1 MSTIKFK
8 TLRLLR
14 SLKFK
19 KIEKFFAENNDD
31 SKKKERKKNKKFETY
46 NDKHLIRNVNHRDE
60 RKCVKSATVKGRSV
74 LGVIC

>member
-8 TLRLLR
+8 TLTLLR

-19 KIEKFFAENNDD
+19 KIEKYFAENND
-31 SKKKERKKNKKFETY
+31 SNKKKKKKNKKFETY
-46 NDKHLIRNVNHRDE
+46 NNKHLIRNIDHCEE
-60 RKCVKSATVKGRSV
+60 RKCAKSATVKGRSV